1 MYVHIIKKCIL
12 KLLELIKYFLE
23 SIDIIQNNESAEYIT
38 LEQNRI
44 EQNLIYIIIEYNRI
58 EQQYRTIEQKSK
70 YHYYLS

>member
-44 EQNLIYIIIEYNRI
+44 EPNIHNHRVQQNRTIVQNNRI
-58 EQQYRTIEQKSK
+58 EK
-70 YHYYLS
+70 